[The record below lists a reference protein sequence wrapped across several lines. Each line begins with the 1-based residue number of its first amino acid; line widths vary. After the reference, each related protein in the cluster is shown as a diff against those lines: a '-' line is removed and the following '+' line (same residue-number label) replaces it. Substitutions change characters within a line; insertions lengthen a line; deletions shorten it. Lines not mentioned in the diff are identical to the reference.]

1 MQLYAGHYDS
11 EMADTRRTFQLG
23 KSPTAVIPNLARGAF
38 LSFYNGTMTTNA
50 SGNPIRGLKQSFASS
65 FLSMVG
71 AVLRPDGWGQTKL
84 AAPRPKA
91 SRRDA

>member
-38 LSFYNGTMTTNA
+38 LSFCNGTTTNA
-50 SGNPIRGLKQSFASS
+50 SGNPIRGLK
-65 FLSMVG
+65 
-71 AVLRPDGWGQTKL
+71 
-84 AAPRPKA
+84 
-91 SRRDA
+91 